1 MNQKPINCQLD
12 PARCWQPIAYTLA
25 IVLPAVV
32 LMLRSALAASFGDRP
47 MLILFMAPI
56 SLCALLGGWGPG
68 ALSVVMVA
76 ALTDYWLIPPLDG
89 WAVGSNNDL
98 MQWSAL
104 IANGA
109 LVSLIGELFL
119 RARRREAG
127 FWRGHAAEQQRSHQF
142 TEAVLDAVNANIAV
156 IDRRGV
162 IVAVNRRWK
171 DFAVDNGLSLLG
183 TARDYGVG
191 SNYIQLCRDS
201 AGASAE
207 GASDVAE
214 AIEAVLAGR
223 LASATLEYACH
234 SPQRQRWFSLSI
246 TPFGE
251 DEFGTVV
258 AHIDITQRKQAEQ
271 AVAASEKRFRD
282 IVDVTADWI
291 WEVDVDGR
299 YTYTSDNVQ
308 ALIGYAPDEVL
319 GKTAFDFMTGDEAQR
334 VAAVFAECCARR
346 AQFRDMDNVIC
357 DKYGGLRHVQ
367 SNGTPIY
374 DADGRWI
381 GYRGLDRDVTEA
393 KLAELALRQSEQRF
407 RALFDNAAVAI
418 SVHDAES
425 GELIEANR
433 KVLEGFGYA
442 SVDDFVGGS
451 EDMPWSRGDARL
463 AIRQALAAPQ
473 RCEWLCRRRDG
484 REFWLDVLLERVIL
498 DGVERVL
505 AVSQDISERKAARE
519 ALRRR
524 TEELSERNRE
534 LERFNKLMV
543 GRELDL
549 IEMKRRIN
557 ALSLQLGLEAPY
569 SLTFLDEPAAGEG
582 DAC

>member
-1 MNQKPINCQLD
+1 MSERSFDGRLD
-12 PARCWQPIAYTLA
+12 PARRWQPIAYTLA
-25 IVLPAVV
+25 IVLPVVV
-32 LMLRSALAASFGDRP
+32 LLLRGALAASFGDRP

-76 ALTDYWLIPPLDG
+76 ALTDYFLIRPVHD
-89 WAVGSNNDL
+89 WAIGGNNDL

-109 LVSLIGELFL
+109 LVSLIGELFR
-119 RARRREAG
+119 RARLREAG
-127 FWRGHAAEQQRSHQF
+127 FWQNRAAEQLESHQF
-142 TEAVLDAVNANIAV
+142 TEAILDAVNANIAV

-171 DFAVDNGLSLLG
+171 DFAVDNGLQLRGNLE
-183 TARDYGVG
+183 DYGVG
-191 SNYIQLCRDS
+191 SNYIQLCRDCV
-201 AGASAE
+201 GAWSE
-207 GASDVAE
+207 GAIDVAE
-214 AIEAVLAGR
+214 AIEAVLTRR

-234 SPQRQRWFSLSI
+234 SPQRQRWFSLAI

-251 DEFGTVV
+251 NDFGAVV
-258 AHIDITQRKQAEQ
+258 AHIDITQRKLAEQ

-291 WEVDVDGR
+291 WEIGVDGR
-299 YTYTSDNVQ
+299 YTYTSNNVQ

-319 GKTAFDFMTGDEAQR
+319 GKTPFDFMPHDEAER
-334 VAAVFAECCARR
+334 VGKVFAECCARR
-346 AQFRDMDNVIC
+346 APFRDMDNVIC
-357 DKYGGLRHVQ
+357 DNNGGLRHVQ

-374 DADGRWI
+374 DADGQWI

-393 KLAELALRQSEQRF
+393 KLAELSLRQSEQRF
-407 RALFDNAAVAI
+407 RTLFDNAAVAI

-425 GELIEANR
+425 GALIEANR
-433 KVLEGFGYA
+433 KVLEGFGCA
-442 SVDDFVGGS
+442 SIDDVAGHI
-451 EDMPWSRGDARL
+451 EDIPWSREAVRL
-463 AIRQALAAPQ
+463 AIRSALVAPQ
-473 RCEWLCRRRDG
+473 RCEWLCHRRDG
-484 REFWLDVLLERVIL
+484 REFWLDVLLERIVL

-524 TEELSERNRE
+524 SEELSERNQE

-549 IEMKRRIN
+549 IDMKRKIN

-569 SLTFLDEPAAGEG
+569 SLTFLDESAAGEG
-582 DAC
+582 D